1 LDFGGWTWH
10 LIWHRDRE
18 RCIAGLANLAGPMH
32 IHK

>member
-1 LDFGGWTWH
+1 MDLASDLAPGQ
-10 LIWHRDRE
+10 RE